1 MSLRRD
7 AEAVEADFARYYHL
21 DFMDLWPG
29 TQITWRKML
38 MVVSSPEPLNT
49 VIRNRM
55 PEEVLMER
63 AGDPAQSPW
72 SSLES
77 LMAVLIDE
85 LRQFS
90 WMYASKN
97 SEKTVQRP
105 EPIKRPGIKTAARR
119 RAMPIAAAMAMDPRL
134 RGLSQ
139 DEAQAQLNRITGRG
153 CYCRWRGAVP
163 GCERLEQLAP
173 VQGRMRA

>member
-1 MSLRRD
+1 MRQAGSADRGKIQK
-7 AEAVEADFARYYHL
+7 AIWVTTEFPEAVEADFARYYHL
-21 DFMDLWPG
+21 DFMDLYRPG
-29 TQITWRKML
+29 SGLTWRKML
-38 MVVSSPEPLNT
+38 ALVDCLPPESSLNT

-153 CYCRWRGAVP
+153 
-163 GCERLEQLAP
+163 
-173 VQGRMRA
+173 